1 MNHLNKNKNFK
12 NFIIGV
18 SDAKQLKEIN
28 AILNKKEKNDLAFF
42 KLDVVSK
49 RLSLTLNIGKLTN
62 LFLTVQKLNGI
73 PFKN

>member
-1 MNHLNKNKNFK
+1 MNFLLKKNNLSLKDWTLNHLNKNKNFK

-28 AILNKKEKNDLAFF
+28 AILNKKKKNDLAFF

-49 RLSLTLNIGKLTN
+49 RLINPKYWKIN
-62 LFLTVQKLNGI
+62 
-73 PFKN
+73 